1 MTRGPGEALRRACV
15 AVVVTF
21 LVGLAAVPGVNRTS
35 VAVDPS
41 LDPAGYALISVRH
54 GTADAVAFAA
64 RDAGASDVSALAT
77 IDLVTA
83 KLSPSV
89 LHALRADVRI
99 NFIAADA
106 EVTEAGRDP
115 HYENDNVKASPAN
128 QVLQAE
134 KAWTEATGGGVT
146 VALMDTG
153 VAAHPDLAGSVVAR
167 VDFVNDGARSL
178 DPGGHG
184 TFMAGL
190 IAAHGHDFSGVAPD
204 AKIVSLRVLDANGKG
219 HLHAVLGAFDW
230 LLRNRV
236 TYNIGVLNLSLG
248 APQKASYNRE
258 LMAGVV
264 ESAWLAGV
272 TVVAAAGNDGPGAGS
287 IAIPGAD
294 PFVITVGSLADQG
307 TVTFQDDRES
317 IFSGRGPTKDGFEKP
332 DVLAPGEH
340 VVSLRV
346 PGTSLDREQ
355 AWSSAGSYAR
365 MTGTSASTALVSGVA
380 ALVLSDHARYT
391 PTQVKG
397 ALVAG
402 GRRVSGSKTPAADA
416 ARSLDTHPARVN
428 VGLHPSNVLI
438 SLLASSGALG
448 GGIRWDTVSWEA
460 VSWETISWESVTWES
475 VSWDSVAW
483 ESVSWDT
490 ALEGSR

>member
-35 VAVDPS
+35 VAVDPT

-54 GTADAVAFAA
+54 
-64 RDAGASDVSALAT
+64 AT

-83 KLSPSV
+83 KLSPRV

-134 KAWTEATGGGVT
+134 KAWTEATGRGVT

-272 TVVAAAGNDGPGAGS
+272 TVVAAAGNDGPRAGS

-294 PFVITVGSLADQG
+294 PFVVTVGSLADQG
-307 TVTFQDDRES
+307 TVTF
-317 IFSGRGPTKDGFEKP
+317 
-332 DVLAPGEH
+332 
-340 VVSLRV
+340 
-346 PGTSLDREQ
+346 
-355 AWSSAGSYAR
+355 
-365 MTGTSASTALVSGVA
+365 
-380 ALVLSDHARYT
+380 
-391 PTQVKG
+391 
-397 ALVAG
+397 
-402 GRRVSGSKTPAADA
+402 
-416 ARSLDTHPARVN
+416 
-428 VGLHPSNVLI
+428 
-438 SLLASSGALG
+438 
-448 GGIRWDTVSWEA
+448 
-460 VSWETISWESVTWES
+460 
-475 VSWDSVAW
+475 
-483 ESVSWDT
+483 
-490 ALEGSR
+490 